1 MKARPLVQGRIMA
14 SLSYWTSLEESLRM
28 LKPSIGLG
36 FVMRYW
42 SVDVVV
48 ALSLLCC
55 CFDQCLER
63 MV

>member
-1 MKARPLVQGRIMA
+1 MA

>member
-1 MKARPLVQGRIMA
+1 MAWPLVQGHTMG
-14 SLSYWTSLEESLRM
+14 SSSYWISLAESLRM
-28 LKPSIGLG
+28 PKPSTGLG

-55 CFDQCLER
+55 CFVVALFLL
-63 MV
+63 